1 MATKSNKQSQGLSNL
16 TKHKSKQTEFTAH
29 LVNIW
34 DLKKFLQPF
43 SETETLLMQWT
54 TFKIYITTV
63 YQFTPDITSSL
74 DTLWFTYNPK
84 WLVMCLLVSILVQ
97 GACGSGSY

>member
-1 MATKSNKQSQGLSNL
+1 MATESNTQSPGLSNL
-16 TKHKSKQTEFTAH
+16 TKHKSKQTEFTTH

-34 DLKKFLQPF
+34 DLKKFLQLF
-43 SETETLLMQWT
+43 SYTETLLMQWT

-63 YQFTPDITSSL
+63 YQFTPDINSSL

-97 GACGSGSY
+97 GACGSGS